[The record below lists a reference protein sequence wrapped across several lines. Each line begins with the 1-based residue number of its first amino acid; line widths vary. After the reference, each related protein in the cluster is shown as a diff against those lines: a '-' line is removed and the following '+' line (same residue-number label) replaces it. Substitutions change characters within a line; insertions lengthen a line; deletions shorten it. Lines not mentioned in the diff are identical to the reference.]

1 MYNIQGFYKIKSIV
15 KCSIHKEK
23 IKTYLLSK
31 SVKGTV
37 ILSSEGIN
45 GTIAGK
51 KSNVNSCIKF
61 IKDKFSIDNFDSAN
75 SSTCRFL
82 PFYRAKVKVKK
93 EVVPIGLKLKIS
105 EKKKSR
111 YISPNKWNKLINDKS
126 VTLIDVRKPFE
137 HKVGTFEG
145 AVNPRINS
153 FREFPKYFNKL
164 KKNNKVAMFCT
175 GGIRCE
181 KASNFLKQ
189 KGFKNVFQLK
199 GGIFNYLNK
208 INIKKSLWKGEC
220 FVFDNRV
227 SGKHKL
233 SVGSYSMC
241 RGCRMPVSVLE
252 KKSSKYK
259 EGISCPCC
267 YNKLTKSQKDRFS
280 MRQKQIL
287 IARKLNKTHIYQKE
301 Y

>member
-15 KCSIHKEK
+15 NCSIHKEK
-23 IKTYLLSK
+23 IKAYLLSK

-75 SSTCRFL
+75 SSTCSFL

-111 YISPNKWNKLINDKS
+111 YVDPNKWNKLINDKS

-164 KKNNKVAMFCT
+164 KKSNKVAMFCT

-208 INIKKSLWKGEC
+208 IKIKKSLWKGEC

-227 SGKHKL
+227 SVKHKL
-233 SVGSYSMC
+233 LPGSYSMC
-241 RGCRMPVSVLE
+241 RGCRMPISVQE

-259 EGISCPCC
+259 EGISCPYC
-267 YNKLTKSQKDRFS
+267 YGKLTKSQKDRFS

-287 IARKLNKTHIYQKE
+287 IAKKLNKSHIYQKE

>member
-1 MYNIQGFYKIKSIV
+1 
-15 KCSIHKEK
+15 
-23 IKTYLLSK
+23 
-31 SVKGTV
+31 
-37 ILSSEGIN
+37 
-45 GTIAGK
+45 
-51 KSNVNSCIKF
+51 
-61 IKDKFSIDNFDSAN
+61 
-75 SSTCRFL
+75 
-82 PFYRAKVKVKK
+82 
-93 EVVPIGLKLKIS
+93 
-105 EKKKSR
+105 
-111 YISPNKWNKLINDKS
+111 
-126 VTLIDVRKPFE
+126 
-137 HKVGTFEG
+137 
-145 AVNPRINS
+145 VNPKINS

-227 SGKHKL
+227 SVKHKL
-233 SVGSYSMC
+233 SLGSYSMC
-241 RGCRMPVSVLE
+241 GGCRMPISVQE
-252 KKSSKYK
+252 KKSGKYK
-259 EGISCPCC
+259 EGISCPYC
-267 YNKLTKSQKDRFS
+267 YGKLTKSQKDRFS

-287 IARKLNKTHIYQKE
+287 IAKKLNKSHIYQKE

>member
-1 MYNIQGFYKIKSIV
+1 MFNIQGFYKIKSISN
-15 KCSIHKEK
+15 CSVHKEK

-37 ILSSEGIN
+37 ILSPEGIN

-61 IKDKFSIDNFDSAN
+61 IKDEFSIDIFDSKN
-75 SSTCRFL
+75 SSSCKFL

-93 EVVPIGLKLKIS
+93 EVVPIGLKLKVI
-105 EKKKSR
+105 EKKKSH
-111 YISPNKWNKLINDKS
+111 YVDPNQWNKLINNKS

-137 HKVGTFEG
+137 YKVGTFKG
-145 AVNPRINS
+145 AINLKINS
-153 FREFPKYFNKL
+153 FREFPKYFNKF

-227 SGKHKL
+227 SVKHKL
-233 SVGSYSMC
+233 LPGSYSMC
-241 RGCRMPVSVLE
+241 RGCRMPISAHE

-259 EGISCPCC
+259 EGISCPYC

>member
-1 MYNIQGFYKIKSIV
+1 MFNIQGFYKIKPIIN
-15 KCSIHKEK
+15 CSLHKEK
-23 IKTYLLSK
+23 VKTYLLSQ

-37 ILSSEGIN
+37 ILSPEGIN
-45 GTIAGK
+45 GTIAGRR
-51 KSNVNSCIKF
+51 SNVNSCIKF
-61 IKDKFSIDNFDSAN
+61 IKDKFSIDNFDSDN

-93 EVVPIGLKLKIS
+93 EVVPIALKLKIS
-105 EKKKSR
+105 GKKKSR
-111 YISPNKWNKLINDKS
+111 YVDPNKWNKLINDKS

-227 SGKHKL
+227 SIKHKL
-233 SVGSYSMC
+233 SPGTYSMC
-241 RGCRMPVSVLE
+241 RGCRMPISVQE

-259 EGISCPCC
+259 EGISCTYC

-287 IARKLNKTHIYQKE
+287 ITKKLNKSHIYQKE

>member
-1 MYNIQGFYKIKSIV
+1 MFNIQGFYKIKSILN
-15 KCSIHKEK
+15 CDTHKEK
-23 IKTYLLSK
+23 IKSYLLSK
-31 SVKGTV
+31 TVKGTV
-37 ILSSEGIN
+37 ILSPEGIN

-51 KSNVNSCIKF
+51 KFNVNSCIQF
-61 IKDKFSIDNFDSAN
+61 IKDKFSIDNFDSDN

-105 EKKKSR
+105 EKKKSH
-111 YISPNKWNKLINDKS
+111 YIDPDQWNKLITDKN

-137 HKVGTFEG
+137 YKVGTFKG
-145 AVNPRINS
+145 AVNPKINS

-164 KKNNKVAMFCT
+164 NKDNKVAMFCT
-175 GGIRCE
+175 GGVRCE

-199 GGIFNYLNK
+199 GGILNYLNK
-208 INIKKSLWKGEC
+208 INIKKTLWKGEC

-227 SGKHKL
+227 SVKHKL
-233 SVGSYSMC
+233 LRGSYSMC
-241 RGCRMPVSVLE
+241 RGCRMPISPKE
-252 KKSSKYK
+252 KKSKKYK
-259 EGISCPCC
+259 EGVSCSYC
-267 YNKLTKSQKDRFS
+267 YNKMTKLQKDRFL

-287 IARKLNKTHIYQKE
+287 LAKKFNKSHIYQKE

>member
-1 MYNIQGFYKIKSIV
+1 MFNIQGFYKIKSISNYHV
-15 KCSIHKEK
+15 HNLK
-23 IKTYLLSK
+23 IKKYLLSK

-37 ILSSEGIN
+37 ILSPEGIN
-45 GTIAGK
+45 GTISGK
-51 KSNVNSCIKF
+51 KNDVDKCIKF
-61 IKDKFSIDNFDSAN
+61 IKNKLSINSFDSYN
-75 SSTCRFL
+75 SSSCKFL
-82 PFYRAKVKVKK
+82 PFHRAKVKIKN
-93 EVVPIGLKLKIS
+93 EVVPIGLKLSVKQ
-105 EKKKSR
+105 KKNSCYVDPK
-111 YISPNKWNKLINDKS
+111 KWNNLICNKN

-137 HKVGTFEG
+137 YKVGTFNG
-145 AVNPRINS
+145 SINPRINS
-153 FREFPKYFNKL
+153 FREFPKYLNKL
-164 KKNNKVAMFCT
+164 KKNRKVAMFCT

-199 GGIFNYLNK
+199 GGIINYLNK

-227 SGKHKL
+227 SVKHKL
-233 SVGSYSMC
+233 IPGSYSMC
-241 RGCRMPVSVLE
+241 RGCRMPISRKD

-259 EGISCPCC
+259 EGISCPYC

-287 IARKLNKTHIYQKE
+287 ISRKLNKSHIYQKE

>member
-1 MYNIQGFYKIKSIV
+1 MFSIKGFYKIK
-15 KCSIHKEK
+15 K
-23 IKTYLLSK
+23 INRFDQCKDELKKYLLLK
-31 SVKGTV
+31 SVKGTI
-37 ILSSEGIN
+37 ILSPEGIN

-51 KSNVNSCIKF
+51 TSNVDSCIKF
-61 IKDKFSIDNFDSAN
+61 IKNKFSIDNFDSKN
-75 SSTCRFL
+75 FSTCKFL

-93 EVVPIGLKLKIS
+93 EVVPIGLKLKVS
-105 EKKKSR
+105 ERKKSC
-111 YISPNKWNKLINDKS
+111 YVNPNQWNKLINDKN

-137 HKVGTFEG
+137 HKVGTFTG
-145 AVNPRINS
+145 AVNPKVNS

-189 KGFKNVFQLK
+189 KGFQNVFQLK
-199 GGIFNYLNK
+199 GGIFNYLSK

-220 FVFDNRV
+220 FVFDNRISV
-227 SGKHKL
+227 KHKL
-233 SVGSYSMC
+233 SLGTYSMC
-241 RGCRMPVSVLE
+241 RGCRMPVSVQE
-252 KKSSKYK
+252 KKSKKYK
-259 EGISCPCC
+259 EGISCPYC

-287 IARKLNKTHIYQKE
+287 IAKKLNKSHIYQKE

>member
-15 KCSIHKEK
+15 NYSVHKEK
-23 IKTYLLSK
+23 IKAYLLSK

-111 YISPNKWNKLINDKS
+111 YVGPNKWNKLINDKS

-227 SGKHKL
+227 SVKYKL
-233 SVGSYSMC
+233 SPGSYSMC
-241 RGCRMPVSVLE
+241 RGCRMPISVQE
-252 KKSSKYK
+252 KKSGKYK
-259 EGISCPCC
+259 EGISCPYC
-267 YNKLTKSQKDRFS
+267 YGKLTKSQKDRFS

-287 IARKLNKTHIYQKE
+287 IAKKLNKSHIYQKE

>member
-1 MYNIQGFYKIKSIV
+1 MFNIQGFYKIESIAN
-15 KCSIHKEK
+15 CDFLKEK

-37 ILSSEGIN
+37 ILSPEGIN

-51 KSNVNSCIKF
+51 KSNVDSCIKF
-61 IKDKFSIDNFDSAN
+61 IKDKFSIDSFDSIN
-75 SSTCRFL
+75 SSTCKFL

-93 EVVPIGLKLKIS
+93 EVVPIGLKLKVRS
-105 EKKKSR
+105 KKKSC
-111 YISPNKWNKLINDKS
+111 YVDPEQWNKLIRDKS
-126 VTLIDVRKPFE
+126 VTLIDVRKSFE
-137 HKVGTFEG
+137 HKVGTFRG
-145 AVNPRINS
+145 AINPKTNS
-153 FREFPKYFNKL
+153 FSEVPKYFNKL
-164 KKNNKVAMFCT
+164 KKNNNVVMFCT

-181 KASNFLKQ
+181 KASNFLKR

-199 GGIFNYLNK
+199 GGIINYLNK

-220 FVFDNRV
+220 FVFDYRV
-227 SGKHKL
+227 SVKHKL
-233 SVGSYSMC
+233 SLGSYSMC
-241 RGCRMPVSVLE
+241 GGCRMPISVQE

-259 EGISCPCC
+259 EGISCSYC
-267 YNKLTKSQKDRFS
+267 YSKLTKSQKDRFS

-287 IARKLNKTHIYQKE
+287 ITRKLNKAHIYQKE

>member
-1 MYNIQGFYKIKSIV
+1 MFNIQGFYKIKSIV
-15 KCSIHKEK
+15 NCRLHKEK

-37 ILSSEGIN
+37 ILSPEGIN

-61 IKDKFSIDNFDSAN
+61 IKDKFSIDNFDTNN

-105 EKKKSR
+105 GKKKSR
-111 YISPNKWNKLINDKS
+111 YVDPNKWNKLINDKS

-137 HKVGTFEG
+137 HKVGTFKG
-145 AVNPRINS
+145 AVNPKKNS

-175 GGIRCE
+175 GGIRYE

-189 KGFKNVFQLK
+189 KGFKNIYQLK

-227 SGKHKL
+227 SVKHKL
-233 SVGSYSMC
+233 LPGSYSMC
-241 RGCRMPVSVLE
+241 RGCRKPISVHE

-259 EGISCPCC
+259 EGISCPYC

-287 IARKLNKTHIYQKE
+287 IARKLNKSHIYQKE

>member
-15 KCSIHKEK
+15 NCSIHKEK
-23 IKTYLLSK
+23 IKAYLLSK

-61 IKDKFSIDNFDSAN
+61 IKDKFSIVNFDSAN
-75 SSTCRFL
+75 SSTCSFL
-82 PFYRAKVKVKK
+82 RFYRAKVKVKK

-111 YISPNKWNKLINDKS
+111 YVDPNKWNKLINDKS

-137 HKVGTFEG
+137 HKVGTFRG

-164 KKNNKVAMFCT
+164 KKSNKLAMFCT

-227 SGKHKL
+227 SVKHKL

-241 RGCRMPVSVLE
+241 RGCRMPVSVQE

-259 EGISCPCC
+259 EGISCPYC

-287 IARKLNKTHIYQKE
+287 IAKKLNKSHIYQKE

>member
-15 KCSIHKEK
+15 NRSIYKEK
-23 IKTYLLSK
+23 IKAYLLSK

-111 YISPNKWNKLINDKS
+111 YVDPNKWNKLINDKS

-164 KKNNKVAMFCT
+164 KKSNKLAMFCT
-175 GGIRCE
+175 GGISCE

-227 SGKHKL
+227 SVKHKL
-233 SVGSYSMC
+233 SPGSYSMC
-241 RGCRMPVSVLE
+241 RGCRMPISVQQ

-259 EGISCPCC
+259 EGISCPYC

-287 IARKLNKTHIYQKE
+287 ISRKSNKSHIYQKE

>member
-1 MYNIQGFYKIKSIV
+1 MYNIQGFYKIKLIV
-15 KCSIHKEK
+15 NYSVHKEK
-23 IKTYLLSK
+23 IKAYLLSK

-45 GTIAGK
+45 GTISGK

-75 SSTCRFL
+75 SSTCMFL

-105 EKKKSR
+105 EKKKSC
-111 YISPNKWNKLINDKS
+111 YVDPNKWNKLINDKS

-227 SGKHKL
+227 SVKHKL
-233 SVGSYSMC
+233 SSGSYSMC
-241 RGCRMPVSVLE
+241 RGCRMPISVQE
-252 KKSSKYK
+252 KKSGKYK
-259 EGISCPCC
+259 EGISCPYC
-267 YNKLTKSQKDRFS
+267 YGKLTKLQKDRFS

-287 IARKLNKTHIYQKE
+287 IAKKLNKSHIYQKE

>member
-1 MYNIQGFYKIKSIV
+1 MFNIQGFYKIKSIV
-15 KCSIHKEK
+15 NCDLHKEK
-23 IKTYLLSK
+23 IKTYLLSQ

-37 ILSSEGIN
+37 ILSPEGIN

-75 SSTCRFL
+75 SMTCSFL
-82 PFYRAKVKVKK
+82 PFYRSKVKVKK

-111 YISPNKWNKLINDKS
+111 YVDPNKWNKLINNKS

-227 SGKHKL
+227 SVKHKL
-233 SVGSYSMC
+233 SLGSYSMC
-241 RGCRMPVSVLE
+241 RGCRMPISVQE
-252 KKSSKYK
+252 KKSGKYK
-259 EGISCPCC
+259 EGISCPYC
-267 YNKLTKSQKDRFS
+267 YGKLTKLQKDRFS

-287 IARKLNKTHIYQKE
+287 IARKFNKAHIYQKE

>member
-1 MYNIQGFYKIKSIV
+1 MFSIKGFYKIK
-15 KCSIHKEK
+15 K
-23 IKTYLLSK
+23 INRLDQYKDELKKYLLLK
-31 SVKGTV
+31 SVKGTI
-37 ILSSEGIN
+37 ILSPEGIN

-51 KSNVNSCIKF
+51 ISNVDSCLKF
-61 IKDKFSIDNFDSAN
+61 IKNKFSIDNFDSKN
-75 SSTCRFL
+75 FSTCKFL

-93 EVVPIGLKLKIS
+93 EVVPIGLKLKVT
-105 EKKKSR
+105 ERKKSC
-111 YISPNKWNKLINDKS
+111 YVNPNQWNKLINDKN

-137 HKVGTFEG
+137 HKVGTFTG
-145 AVNPRINS
+145 AVNPKVNS

-189 KGFKNVFQLK
+189 KGFQNVFQLK
-199 GGIFNYLNK
+199 GGIFNYLSK
-208 INIKKSLWKGEC
+208 INIKKSLWEGEC
-220 FVFDNRV
+220 FVFDNRISV
-227 SGKHKL
+227 KHKL
-233 SVGSYSMC
+233 SLGTYSMC
-241 RGCRMPVSVLE
+241 RGCRMPVSVQE
-252 KKSSKYK
+252 KKSKKYK

-267 YNKLTKSQKDRFS
+267 YNKLTKTQKDRFS

-287 IARKLNKTHIYQKE
+287 IAKKLNKSHIYQKE

>member
-1 MYNIQGFYKIKSIV
+1 MFNIQGFYKIKSIV
-15 KCSIHKEK
+15 NCGQYKEK
-23 IKTYLLSK
+23 IKTYLLYQ

-37 ILSSEGIN
+37 ILSPEGIN

-61 IKDKFSIDNFDSAN
+61 IKDKFSIVIFDSKN
-75 SSTCRFL
+75 SSTCKFL

-93 EVVPIGLKLKIS
+93 EVVPIGLKLKVF

-111 YISPNKWNKLINDKS
+111 YVDPNKWNKLISDKS

-137 HKVGTFEG
+137 HKVGTFKG
-145 AVNPRINS
+145 AVNPKINS

-189 KGFKNVFQLK
+189 KSFKNVFQLK
-199 GGIFNYLNK
+199 GGIINYLNK

-227 SGKHKL
+227 SVKHKL
-233 SVGSYSMC
+233 SPGSYSMC
-241 RGCRMPVSVLE
+241 RGCRMPISAQE
-252 KKSSKYK
+252 KKSGKYK
-259 EGISCPCC
+259 EGISCSYC

-287 IARKLNKTHIYQKE
+287 IARKLNKSHIYQKE

>member
-1 MYNIQGFYKIKSIV
+1 MFNIQGFYKIKSISN
-15 KCSIHKEK
+15 CSLKKEK
-23 IKTYLLSK
+23 IKKYLMSK

-51 KSNVNSCIKF
+51 RSNVNDCLSF
-61 IKDKFSIDNFDSAN
+61 IKDKFSIDIFDSKN
-75 SSTCRFL
+75 SATCKFL

-93 EVVPIGLKLKIS
+93 EVVPIGLKLKVS
-105 EKKKSR
+105 EKKKSC
-111 YISPNKWNKLINDKS
+111 YVDPNQWNKLIGERN

-137 HKVGTFEG
+137 HKVGTFKG
-145 AVNPRINS
+145 AVNPKINS
-153 FREFPKYFNKL
+153 FRDFPKYFNKL

-199 GGIFNYLNK
+199 GGIFNYLDK

-227 SGKHKL
+227 SVKHKL

-241 RGCRMPVSVLE
+241 SGCRMPISVQE

-259 EGISCPCC
+259 EGISCPYC
-267 YNKLTKSQKDRFS
+267 YNNLTKSQKDRFS

-287 IARKLNKTHIYQKE
+287 IAKKLNKTHIYQKE

>member
-1 MYNIQGFYKIKSIV
+1 MFSIQGFYKIKKINRFGQ
-15 KCSIHKEK
+15 HKDK
-23 IKTYLLSK
+23 LKKYLLSK
-31 SVKGTV
+31 SVKGTI
-37 ILSSEGIN
+37 ILSPEGIN

-51 KSNVNSCIKF
+51 KSNVNCCIKF
-61 IKDKFSIDNFDSAN
+61 IKNKFFIDIFDSKN
-75 SSTCRFL
+75 SATCKFL

-93 EVVPIGLKLKIS
+93 EVVPIGLELKTS
-105 EKKKSR
+105 ERKKSS
-111 YISPNKWNKLINDKS
+111 YVNPNHWNKLINDKN

-137 HKVGTFEG
+137 HKVGTFTG
-145 AVNPRINS
+145 AVNPKVNS

-208 INIKKSLWKGEC
+208 INIKKSLWEGEC
-220 FVFDNRV
+220 FVFDNRISV
-227 SGKHKL
+227 KHKL
-233 SVGSYSMC
+233 SLGTYSMC
-241 RGCRMPVSVLE
+241 RGCRMPVSVQE
-252 KKSSKYK
+252 KKSKKYK
-259 EGISCPCC
+259 EGISCPYC

-287 IARKLNKTHIYQKE
+287 IAKKLNKSHIYQKE

>member
-1 MYNIQGFYKIKSIV
+1 MFNIQGFYKIKSIGN
-15 KCSIHKEK
+15 CSFHKEE

-37 ILSSEGIN
+37 ILSPEGIN

-61 IKDKFSIDNFDSAN
+61 IKDKFSIDIFDSKN
-75 SSTCRFL
+75 SSACKFL
-82 PFYRAKVKVKK
+82 PFYRAKVKLKK
-93 EVVPIGLKLKIS
+93 EVVPIGLKLRVS
-105 EKKKSR
+105 AKKKSC
-111 YISPNKWNKLINDKS
+111 YVDPNQWNQLISKKN

-137 HKVGTFEG
+137 YKVGTFKN
-145 AVNPRINS
+145 AINPKINS

-181 KASNFLKQ
+181 KASNFLRQ
-189 KGFKNVFQLK
+189 RGFKNVFQLK
-199 GGIFNYLNK
+199 GGIFNYLHK

-227 SGKHKL
+227 SVKHKL

-241 RGCRMPVSVLE
+241 RGCRMPISAQE
-252 KKSSKYK
+252 KKSTKYK
-259 EGISCPCC
+259 EGISCPHC

-287 IARKLNKTHIYQKE
+287 LARKLNKAHIYQKE
-301 Y
+301 H

>member
-1 MYNIQGFYKIKSIV
+1 MFNIQGFYKIKSIV
-15 KCSIHKEK
+15 NCGIHKEK
-23 IKTYLLSK
+23 IKAYLLLK

-37 ILSSEGIN
+37 ILSPEGIN

-61 IKDKFSIDNFDSAN
+61 IKDKFFIDIFDSKN
-75 SSTCRFL
+75 SSACKFL

-111 YISPNKWNKLINDKS
+111 YVDPNKWNKLINDKS

-137 HKVGTFEG
+137 HKVGTFKG
-145 AVNPRINS
+145 AVNPKINS

-164 KKNNKVAMFCT
+164 KKNNKVALFCT

-189 KGFKNVFQLK
+189 KGFKNIIQLK

-227 SGKHKL
+227 SVKHKL
-233 SVGSYSMC
+233 LPGSYSMC
-241 RGCRMPVSVLE
+241 RGCRMPISVQE

-259 EGISCPCC
+259 EGISCLYC

-280 MRQKQIL
+280 MRQNQI
-287 IARKLNKTHIYQKE
+287 IISRKLNKSHIYQKE